1 MERLASGTEATHDLM
16 QDDLFAKVAQI
27 VPGIR
32 DEEEEEEFDIAA
44 IMAKQK
50 QQAAKIRQEAQ
61 QMRGNAGCAP
71 FSWC

>member
-1 MERLASGTEATHDLM
+1 ML

-32 DEEEEEEFDIAA
+32 DDEEEDDFDIAA
-44 IMAKQK
+44 IMAKQQ

-61 QMRGNAGCAP
+61 QMRASARCAL
-71 FSWC
+71 